1 MTQLDPDTLACIE
14 LVELVTEYFD
24 DALPPVDRARFE
36 RHLMTCDGC
45 TTYVEQIRQ
54 TIAATGSGRAR
65 GHPARGDRAPVAR
78 LSRVPRYLSLGGC

>member
-1 MTQLDPDTLACIE
+1 MTQLDPDTLACLE
-14 LVELVTEYFD
+14 LVELVTEYLD

-54 TIAATGSGRAR
+54 TIAATGSIGPEVIPPEGVERLLRVYREFR
-65 GHPARGDRAPVAR
+65 GT
-78 LSRVPRYLSLGGC
+78 